1 MTKKSKLN
9 DKAVAT
15 LVEYRVALDIKN
27 SIDKLVSQLRSEFTE
42 IVSNHKLVSDK
53 KNFVFE
59 FGNDTFAISQSQRDI
74 LNQSEV
80 KKLLTSSFLI
90 FLIDKSLATI
100 SSKKKL
106 SFKKVISSSLKS
118 LSSALSPSEEG
129 PLGVWQ
135 VGRMKSQQPQ

>member
-9 DKAVAT
+9 EKAIAT

-59 FGNDTFAISQSQRDI
+59 FGNDTFAISQSQRDV

-80 KKLLTSSFLI
+80 KKLLTS
-90 FLIDKSLATI
+90 
-100 SSKKKL
+100 KKL
-106 SFKKVISSSLKS
+106 SIPYKTSTSMTIKNVSGSSNNVD
-118 LSSALSPSEEG
+118 SE
-129 PLGVWQ
+129 LVKLLR
-135 VGRMKSQQPQ
+135 VSNAR

>member
-9 DKAVAT
+9 QKAIST
-15 LVEYRVALDIKN
+15 LIEYRTALDIKN

-59 FGNDTFAISQSQRDI
+59 FGNDTFAISQSQRDV

-80 KKLLTSSFLI
+80 KKLLTS
-90 FLIDKSLATI
+90 
-100 SSKKKL
+100 KKL
-106 SFKKVISSSLKS
+106 TIPYKTSVSVGIKNVSGSANNVDSELVRLLKVGS
-118 LSSALSPSEEG
+118 
-129 PLGVWQ
+129 
-135 VGRMKSQQPQ
+135 

>member
-9 DKAVAT
+9 EKAIAT

-27 SIDKLVSQLRSEFTE
+27 SIDKLVSQLKNEFTE
-42 IVSNHKLVSDK
+42 IVNNHKLVSDK

-80 KKLLTSSFLI
+80 KKLLTS
-90 FLIDKSLATI
+90 
-100 SSKKKL
+100 KKL
-106 SFKKVISSSLKS
+106 PIPYKTSTSMTIKNVSGSSNNVD
-118 LSSALSPSEEG
+118 SE
-129 PLGVWQ
+129 LVKLLR
-135 VGRMKSQQPQ
+135 VSNAR

>member
-9 DKAVAT
+9 DKAIAT
-15 LVEYRVALDIKN
+15 LVEYRTALDIKN

-59 FGNDTFAISQSQRDI
+59 IGNDTFAISQSQRDV

-80 KKLLTSSFLI
+80 KKLLTS
-90 FLIDKSLATI
+90 
-100 SSKKKL
+100 KKL
-106 SFKKVISSSLKS
+106 TIPYKTSVSVGIKNVSGSANNVDSELVRLLKVGS
-118 LSSALSPSEEG
+118 
-129 PLGVWQ
+129 
-135 VGRMKSQQPQ
+135 

>member
-9 DKAVAT
+9 DKAIAT
-15 LVEYRVALDIKN
+15 LVEYRTALDIKN

-59 FGNDTFAISQSQRDI
+59 FGNDTFAISQSQRDV

-80 KKLLTSSFLI
+80 KKLLTS
-90 FLIDKSLATI
+90 
-100 SSKKKL
+100 KKL
-106 SFKKVISSSLKS
+106 SIPYKTSTSMTIKNVSGSSNNVD
-118 LSSALSPSEEG
+118 SE
-129 PLGVWQ
+129 LVKLLR
-135 VGRMKSQQPQ
+135 VSNAR